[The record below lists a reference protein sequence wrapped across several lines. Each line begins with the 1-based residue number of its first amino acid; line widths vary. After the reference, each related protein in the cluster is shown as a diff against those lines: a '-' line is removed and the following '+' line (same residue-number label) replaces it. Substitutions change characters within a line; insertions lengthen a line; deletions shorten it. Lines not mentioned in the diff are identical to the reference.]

1 MPPESPRSSPEPAH
15 SPTYSP
21 TQSHA
26 APWLVGL
33 CYLPFGFNTGFVSI
47 ALPLLLTARGV
58 TLDRVAQITFVA
70 LLPTFSSF
78 LITPVIDSGIA
89 RKSWAL
95 LLALVAALS
104 IAAAIFLLH
113 APGIATHQTGL
124 MTVLVIGSLA
134 AQMYGSAMGGL
145 IPSLVEERLQGNVSG
160 WINTAYL
167 SGAAIAGMAAIFAVQ
182 QWPPSAAAALL
193 ATLLLT
199 PALVLQALP
208 SEDRIPRP
216 ASQVFQFG
224 TLLREITALL
234 TTRQSLIGFLIFIV
248 PSSAFAAQ
256 NLFSGLGREYAANDT
271 LVAWITGAGVAI
283 ACSAG
288 ALLGGW
294 MCNRWDRRMLVV
306 GPGILSAV
314 ATLGMAFGPRTW
326 WVFLG
331 GVLLYNVLAGINYA
345 AVSAVAFEIMGINN
359 PLAASQYAM
368 MMASCNVAIEFALWA
383 DGRGYHRGGAVTMLC
398 TDAALSLVCGPIL
411 ILVLLHYTNRQRT
424 QIPAAASV

>member
-1 MPPESPRSSPEPAH
+1 MPPDSLQSSSGH
-15 SPTYSP
+15 TYSS
-21 TQSHA
+21 TQTHA

-33 CYLPFGFNTGFVSI
+33 CYLPFGFNTGFIST

-70 LLPTFSSF
+70 LLPSFSSF
-78 LITPVIDSGIA
+78 LITPAIDSGIA
-89 RKSWAL
+89 RKTWAL
-95 LLALVAALS
+95 LLALVTALS
-104 IAAAIFLLH
+104 IAAAIFLLQ
-113 APGIATHQTGL
+113 APNLATNQSAL
-124 MTVLVIGSLA
+124 MAVLAVGSLA

-145 IPSLVEERLQGNVSG
+145 IPSLVEERLQGSVSG
-160 WINTAYL
+160 WLNTAYL

-182 QWPPSAAAALL
+182 HWPPAAAAALL
-193 ATLLLT
+193 AAILLA
-199 PALVLQALP
+199 PALVLQTLP
-208 SEDRIPRP
+208 SEDRTPRP
-216 ASQVFQFG
+216 ASQMFQFG
-224 TLLREITALL
+224 SLLREIAALL

-248 PSSAFAAQ
+248 PSAAFAAQ
-256 NLFSGLGREYAANDT
+256 NLFSGLGREYAATDSQ
-271 LVAWITGAGVAI
+271 VAWITGVGVAI

-306 GPGILSAV
+306 GPGVLSTA
-314 ATLGMAFGPRTW
+314 ASLGMAFGPRTW

-345 AVSAVAFEIMGINN
+345 AVSAVAFDIMGINN
-359 PLAASQYAM
+359 PLAATQYAM

-383 DGRGYHRGGAVTMLC
+383 DGRGYHHGGAVTMLC

-411 ILVLLHYTNRQRT
+411 ILVLLRYASRQRT